1 MDAANREAQQQS
13 KQEDAARR
21 SLGGA
26 TTQDQADDLLAK
38 MIGLSADSN
47 YVKDRESDKPL
58 WGQFV
63 PGKATNFDPK
73 AALPNH
79 LDDFVGCKPFEDPN
93 WVKKNRLWPP
103 EVQDGVH
110 AFVREYDLS
119 QINDIKK
126 TRQFKYSWD
135 EMM

>member
-1 MDAANREAQQQS
+1 M
-13 KQEDAARR
+13 
-21 SLGGA
+21 
-26 TTQDQADDLLAK
+26 
-38 MIGLSADSN
+38 
-47 YVKDRESDKPL
+47 

-73 AALPNH
+73 AALPDH
-79 LDDFVGCKPFEDPN
+79 LDDFVGCKPFQDPN
-93 WVKKNRLWPP
+93 WIKKNRLWPP